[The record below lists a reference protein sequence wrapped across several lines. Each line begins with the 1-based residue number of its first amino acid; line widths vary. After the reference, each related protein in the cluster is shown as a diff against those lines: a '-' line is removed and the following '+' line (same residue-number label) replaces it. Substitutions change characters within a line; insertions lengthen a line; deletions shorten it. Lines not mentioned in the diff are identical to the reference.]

1 MKKMIIIPTV
11 LVGMIGG
18 YIFAQSDVT
27 TSAEKAPSITAQ
39 QAKEIALKEFG
50 GNIIDFEYDRD
61 DNVPHYEIDIKN
73 GNEKIELYIDATTGK
88 VTVQE
93 REAISSEK
101 APAITAQQ
109 AKEIA
114 LKEFGGNIIDFEYD
128 RDDNVP
134 HYEIDIKNGNEK
146 IELYIDATTG
156 KVTVKER
163 KTISSEKA
171 PTITAQQAKK
181 IALNQFGGN
190 IIDFEYDSDDN
201 MPHYEIDIKNGNE
214 KIELYIDATT
224 GKVTVTK
231 REVYNKN
238 SNAQGNTTNNTTSKE
253 QTAKILTEKEAIAI
267 AQNKAKG
274 TVTKVELDEDDDI
287 LIYEIEIEN
296 GNTEY
301 EFEIHATTGKI
312 LKFESDRDDD

>member
-1 MKKMIIIPTV
+1 MKKMIIVPTV

-18 YIFAQSDVT
+18 YIFSQSDII
-27 TSAEKAPSITAQ
+27 TSAEKAATITAQ
-39 QAKEIALKEFG
+39 QAKEIALKQ
-50 GNIIDFEYDRD
+50 Y
-61 DNVPHYEIDIKN
+61 
-73 GNEKIELYIDATTGK
+73 
-88 VTVQE
+88 
-93 REAISSEK
+93 
-101 APAITAQQ
+101 
-109 AKEIA
+109 
-114 LKEFGGNIIDFEYD
+114 GGNIIDFEYD

-163 KTISSEKA
+163 ETLSSDKA
-171 PTITAQQAKK
+171 PTISAQQAKE
-181 IALNQFGGN
+181 IALKQYGGN
-190 IIDFEYDSDDN
+190 IIDFEYDHDDN
-201 MPHYEIDIKNGNE
+201 TPHYEIDIKNGNE

-224 GKVTVTK
+224 GKVTVK
-231 REVYNKN
+231 EREVYNKN
-238 SNAQGNTTNNTTSKE
+238 SNVQVN

-287 LIYEIEIEN
+287 LVYEIEIEN

-301 EFEIHATTGKI
+301 DFEIHATTGKI
-312 LKFESDRDDD
+312 LKFETDRDDD